1 MFLENSLFIFQA
13 GMLGKWGLHWFS
25 TAAITDYDKFSGL
38 KQHILIMVQVCRL
51 EV

>member
-1 MFLENSLFIFQA
+1 MFLEDSVLISQA

-25 TAAITDYDKFSGL
+25 IAAITDYDKFSGL
-38 KQHILIMVQVCRL
+38 KQHILMVQVCRL